1 MNRLVQYIRQSLSMR
16 LSLGILAFVSAIF
29 VVTIGFLFVS
39 SRNSVRQAAEDETAQ
54 MLTNA
59 SLRMEGILN
68 EVEVATE
75 NFSWQVL
82 ENLTPDSIYALS
94 RNILRLN
101 PLLNGCSI
109 AFEPYFFPDQ
119 GKYFSAYSSNDEQH
133 IESEQEGNDDYVYFD
148 MVWYTEPKRTKKACW
163 VDPFYDY
170 NPSGIYARDI
180 IASYC
185 KPLITADGRY
195 IGVISSDL
203 TQITLSRMLSQEK
216 AYPHSYFMLIGKN
229 GRVIAAGDESAQ
241 LSDLQRSDCLV
252 LQHPLGN
259 TGWTMAVICPNSDIF
274 KETNQLI
281 FNIMSIIFFCLLLM
295 LLFCYFVGRRTI
307 APIQLLA
314 QKTHDISEGNF
325 DGQLEK
331 SSRLD
336 EVGQLQNSFVDMQ
349 QYIANYVADLK
360 RVKDEAE
367 RKGEELRKAKI
378 MAEEADR
385 QKMSFIQDIYHQ
397 IRTPLNIIVGFA
409 QVLRDGHQFMSEEEL
424 NVVMSSMNQN
434 THTINNIVDN
444 WMATLTLEGVESVEC
459 NDSIVCDELCDEAV
473 GKLLLRNPDS
483 VTLQVEY
490 GVPESLCIKTN
501 KEALLKVLQELLHNA
516 NKFTKQGSITL
527 SCSLADG
534 HSVRFCVSDTGP
546 GIAEGDRQ
554 RVFEQFMKLD
564 NFNEGLGMG
573 LPLCKQ
579 LIRLLG
585 GELELDTTYTDGS
598 RFVVTLPL

>member
-1 MNRLVQYIRQSLSMR
+1 MRRNAKTLYIIRCR
-16 LSLGILAFVSAIF
+16 
-29 VVTIGFLFVS
+29 
-39 SRNSVRQAAEDETAQ
+39 
-54 MLTNA
+54 
-59 SLRMEGILN
+59 
-68 EVEVATE
+68 
-75 NFSWQVL
+75 
-82 ENLTPDSIYALS
+82 
-94 RNILRLN
+94 
-101 PLLNGCSI
+101 
-109 AFEPYFFPDQ
+109 
-119 GKYFSAYSSNDEQH
+119 
-133 IESEQEGNDDYVYFD
+133 
-148 MVWYTEPKRTKKACW
+148 
-163 VDPFYDY
+163 
-170 NPSGIYARDI
+170 
-180 IASYC
+180 
-185 KPLITADGRY
+185 
-195 IGVISSDL
+195 L
-203 TQITLSRMLSQEK
+203 TQ
-216 AYPHSYFMLIGKN
+216 
-229 GRVIAAGDESAQ
+229 RVCSFLA
-241 LSDLQRSDCLV
+241 
-252 LQHPLGN
+252 
-259 TGWTMAVICPNSDIF
+259 M
-274 KETNQLI
+274 
-281 FNIMSIIFFCLLLM
+281 LLM
-295 LLFCYFVGRRTI
+295 LLFCYFVVRRTI

-473 GKLLLRNPDS
+473 GILLLRNPDS

-490 GVPESLCIKTN
+490 SVPESLCIKTN

-546 GIAEGDRQ
+546 GIAESDRQ